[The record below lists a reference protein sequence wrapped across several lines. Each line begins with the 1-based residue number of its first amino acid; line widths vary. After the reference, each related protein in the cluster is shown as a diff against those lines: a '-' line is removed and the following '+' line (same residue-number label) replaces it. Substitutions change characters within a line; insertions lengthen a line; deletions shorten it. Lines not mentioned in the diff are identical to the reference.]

1 MSKLITDSKVLMD
14 LLFDGCAPDDTEIH
28 YLITHLKEAAL
39 SCLEICVA
47 VDYEDHDVLRKR
59 LADINYT
66 ITTTWSSLASLQ
78 NDFKDLIDE
87 HFKKWYKENGI
98 GGEK

>member
-1 MSKLITDSKVLMD
+1 MSNLMTDSKVLMD

-28 YLITHLKEAAL
+28 YLISHLKEAAL

-47 VDYEDHDVLRKR
+47 VDYEDRDVLRKR

-66 ITTTWSSLASLQ
+66 ITNTWSSLASLQ

-87 HFKKWYKENGI
+87 HFKQWYKENGL

>member
-1 MSKLITDSKVLMD
+1 MSKLMTDSKVLMD

>member
-1 MSKLITDSKVLMD
+1 MSKLMTDSQCLMD
-14 LLFDGCAPDDTEIH
+14 FLFGGCAPDDTEIH
-28 YLITHLKEAAL
+28 CLISHLKEAAL

-66 ITTTWSSLASLQ
+66 ITNTWSSLASLQ

-87 HFKKWYKENGI
+87 HFKQWYKENGL